1 MQTKI
6 QVYLFCTFLAKDLHN
21 IVLFCYFAGI
31 FKHYNTNYRENVP
44 SLPDCSNHPAARL
57 HRRYRHLCPLRLQGG
72 NGSKLPAEARGLF
85 RIRQAASTGAHQLS
99 NPEYRLSAPQCPR
112 SLHLLCPHQRSDC
125 RIPAGSGMYI
135 YTLFVDGKVSVTR
148 RMIVSEV

>member
-21 IVLFCYFAGI
+21 IVLFCYFEGI

-72 NGSKLPAEARGLF
+72 NGAEHCCQRTRRDQYHRLCRRPHDRYASL
-85 RIRQAASTGAHQLS
+85 RIIKGGVL
-99 NPEYRLSAPQCPR
+99 EPR
-112 SLHLLCPHQRSDC
+112 SSFKAPLGAKVE
-125 RIPAGSGMYI
+125 II
-135 YTLFVDGKVSVTR
+135 KGKI
-148 RMIVSEV
+148 M